1 MPIQNCLLLRLI
13 RSYKK
18 TTFYLFC
25 IKKYIYFL
33 FTKSVNLKT
42 GGRLL
47 QVFAVSIIPCY
58 PTIYSAIV
66 TLLKK
71 GAVIAVTVPIF
82 CDFLTIDMVR
92 IITFLKQ
99 IFKVN
104 IICDSWSLGPPI
116 ITIFTEFKLFMIPRN
131 NCS

>member
-25 IKKYIYFL
+25 IKTNIYFL

-66 TLLKK
+66 TILKK
-71 GAVIAVTVPIF
+71 GSVITVTVPIF
-82 CDFLTIDMVR
+82 CNFFTIDVAR
-92 IITFLKQ
+92 ITFLKQ

-104 IICDSWSLGPPI
+104 NICDSWALGPAI
-116 ITIFTEFKLFMIPRN
+116 ITIFTELKLFMIPRN
-131 NCS
+131 NCR

>member
-71 GAVIAVTVPIF
+71 GSVIAVTDPIF
-82 CDFLTIDMVR
+82 CDFLTIDMAR
-92 IITFLKQ
+92 ITFLKQ

-104 IICDSWSLGPPI
+104 IICESSTIGPAI
-116 ITIFTEFKLFMIPRN
+116 ITFFTEFQLFMIPRN